1 MRKAAVDFEIG
12 VNLAL
17 RQIEQLEAEAERTK
31 DAGLMKLANEKL
43 KRLCAVVDETDR
55 ELARLIDGKAQAE
68 SQ

>member
-12 VNLAL
+12 VNLVM
-17 RQIEQLEAEAERTK
+17 RQIEQLEAEAARTK

-55 ELARLIDGKAQAE
+55 ELARLIDGKAQGE